1 MLYERG
7 ERMND
12 KALSEF
18 LKQWSKKDLYGFIK
32 DREKI
37 IADKDRRIAE
47 FEEENAKLQ
56 EQLKNA
62 IVLKH
67 KKGDAVFIIDENQV
81 VEGVISHVYIDAGFD
96 EDYGREY
103 IQINYDVAFGDGE
116 EVYCYEVFSTEAE
129 AQKHLEE
136 HK

>member
-1 MLYERG
+1 
-7 ERMND
+7 MND

-37 IADKDRRIAE
+37 IADK
-47 FEEENAKLQ
+47 NAKLQ